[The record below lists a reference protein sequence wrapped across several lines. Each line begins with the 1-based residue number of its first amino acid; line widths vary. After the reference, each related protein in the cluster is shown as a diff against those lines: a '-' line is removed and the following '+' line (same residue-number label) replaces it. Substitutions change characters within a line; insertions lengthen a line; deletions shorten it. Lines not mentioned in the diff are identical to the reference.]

1 METKILKVF
10 KTLKAYLLASDKWL
24 HLAAGFIITFFT
36 GIFSPLYGFIAGILA
51 AAGKEVYDKVS
62 KKGTPELWDFIFT
75 VIGVL
80 LAILNIWISRL
91 FYYLLG

>member
-1 METKILKVF
+1 MKTKILQAL

-24 HLAAGFIITFFT
+24 HLAVGFIITFFI
-36 GIFSPLYGFIAGILA
+36 GLFSPLWGFTAGILA

-91 FYYLLG
+91 FFYLLG